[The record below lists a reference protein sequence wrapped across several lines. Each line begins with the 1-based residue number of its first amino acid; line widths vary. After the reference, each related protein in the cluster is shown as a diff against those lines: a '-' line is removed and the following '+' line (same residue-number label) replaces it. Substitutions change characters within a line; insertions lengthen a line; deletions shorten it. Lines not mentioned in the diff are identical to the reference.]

1 MRVTRKFFMT
11 VFFRP
16 VKLLTVLLFLLC
28 SLFSGAGEI
37 RVVSLSPSLTELVFQ
52 LGKGDTLVGRSTVC
66 DHPAEV
72 SKLPVAGN
80 FADPDLER
88 VLKLKPALVITND
101 LRRPGTEKA
110 LARAGIRLI
119 RHQCRN
125 MDEYIFWTRELGKLL
140 NCSGAAGQEIARV
153 KKQLELFRKQ
163 ADAIQRKKK
172 ICWVIWDSPLMIAG
186 GGSLPDTVIR
196 YAGGINIAQGL
207 QPEYIK
213 ASKDWLLKNQPEV
226 LIWTC
231 LRPLNKQDRFWKSL
245 KAVRTGHVVMA
256 PDSSLLLRP
265 GPRLPDGIRMLKRE
279 LEKLP

>member
-1 MRVTRKFFMT
+1 MT
-11 VFFRP
+11 GFYRP
-16 VKLLTVLLFLLC
+16 AKWLTVLFFLLC
-28 SLFSGAGEI
+28 FLISGAGEI

-52 LGKGDTLVGRSTVC
+52 LGKGEVLVGRSAVC

-72 SKLPVAGN
+72 SKLPMAGN

-88 VLKLKPALVITND
+88 ILKLKPTLVITND
-101 LRRPGTEKA
+101 LMHPGAEKA
-110 LARAGIRLI
+110 LTRAGIRLV

-125 MDEYIFWTRELGKLL
+125 IDEYIFWVEELGKLL
-140 NCSGAAGQEIARV
+140 DCPEAAEKEIARV

-163 ADAIQRKKK
+163 ADAVQNKKK

-186 GGSLPDTVIR
+186 GGSLPETVIR

-213 ASKDWLLKNQPEV
+213 ASKDWLLKNQPEI

-231 LRPLNKQDRFWKSL
+231 SRPLNKQDRFWKLL
-245 KAVRTGHVVMA
+245 KAVQSGKVVMA

-279 LEKLP
+279 MEKLP